1 MTMKIKPGDL
11 VVYNEF
17 EAARRGKKKSVM
29 MVVEKLSRLKREG
42 PYYRVID
49 EGVLT
54 ICHQT
59 HIRLL
64 GENEIID

>member
-1 MTMKIKPGDL
+1 
-11 VVYNEF
+11 
-17 EAARRGKKKSVM
+17 

-64 GENEIID
+64 GENENID